1 MYRVFMNSVF
11 EYAAMVFAWD
21 KRVDLV
27 VYGAY
32 GQIAAEA
39 GLAFGRAAARLHEVM
54 SFAAA
59 HVRTYAADCVFRYR
73 VVDFFYFF
81 VGN

>member
-11 EYAAMVFAWD
+11 EYAAMALAWD
-21 KRVDLV
+21 KRVDFV
-27 VYGAY
+27 FYGAY

-39 GLAFGRAAARLHEVM
+39 LLAFPRTAARLHEIKI
-54 SFAAA
+54 FAAA
-59 HVRTYAADCVFRYR
+59 KVRTYAHDFVFRYR
-73 VVDFFYFF
+73 IVDFFYFF

>member
-1 MYRVFMNSVF
+1 MNSVF
-11 EYAAMVFAWD
+11 EYAAMALAWD

-39 GLAFGRAAARLHEVM
+39 LLAFGGCAASFHEVM
-54 SFAAA
+54 SFTAA
-59 HVRTYAADCVFRYR
+59 HVRTYAHDCVFRYR
-73 VVDFFYFF
+73 IVDFFYVF